1 MGGDI
6 LRTEKKP
13 TTRSHFSVSQMLRFA
28 FTFCLA
34 LVLAAGAMSAQTK
47 KLDSL
52 QALVKTAKDDTTK
65 VRLLCRIADEQR
77 GELALSRKTAE
88 EAYALAMRLGD
99 KSGAAWA
106 KNQVAAAYIA
116 QSSYTEAQ
124 RAAEEA
130 LVLASAAGNKRQEAE
145 AYNTMGVVQWRQG
158 NYDAALD
165 FHFKSLALA
174 EETSNKAG
182 LASAQFDLGNVY
194 GDMGRIASS
203 LEYFGKALAL
213 YQELRDKRGTAS
225 VINSIGDIYL
235 QQGKYDSALVY
246 FRRGL
251 SIATE
256 LKDKNHMK
264 SFLLNIGESNL
275 RLGRFGESHAALE
288 EGLALA
294 SAIDAK
300 DWVVFGLHLFS
311 QLSAARG
318 NYADAV
324 RYGTQAIAL
333 ADSIGTRPDKRDAL
347 KALSEAYAGKGEGLK
362 ALDVYKDYIALRDS
376 ILNDENTKRAAY
388 RETKYA
394 ADKKDKEILLLKKD
408 AENQALVRN
417 SMAGGLALVGAL
429 VGVLVFSNNR
439 RKKANALLQSQATQ
453 IQLANTELSEKNI
466 QISASR
472 ERLEI
477 MSEVG
482 RSLTASLA
490 VETIITNLYQ
500 RVSEVM
506 DAMVF
511 GIGIVRP
518 EKGVIE
524 YKLAMD
530 KSERL
535 PPYERDLA
543 DTNQFPVWSIN
554 NQQSVFINDV
564 DAEGMNYIPSFRET
578 INSPRLSD
586 SYQTV
591 GLMKDDSHV
600 DTNEYS
606 KSLLYV
612 PLLLEGRTIGV
623 LSAQSYERNAYS
635 RDDLET
641 LKTLANYAAIAIANA
656 ESTEEI
662 VRQKAI
668 VEEFNRNIQDSI
680 RYAKRIQDA
689 MLPSTETLN
698 RLLPHHF
705 IFFRPKDVVSGD
717 FYWCKQVRG
726 LVFVAAVDC
735 TGHGVPGAF
744 MSLIGNSLLNDIS
757 SRLLDLHPDLILN
770 ELHRELQTVLR
781 QKETNNDDGMD
792 LCLCMIDLDTRIVEF
807 SGAMNPLYAVVA
819 GELREFKGTA
829 EELGGHEE
837 RSPVYARH
845 TLDLSDVPE
854 GATMLYLTTDGYKDQ
869 YNDVQQRFM
878 PKRLRPLLAEIAG
891 KPLEEQPRLLG
902 EAIDAHRGGMFQVD
916 DMLVVGVRL

>member
-1 MGGDI
+1 
-6 LRTEKKP
+6 
-13 TTRSHFSVSQMLRFA
+13 MLRFVVIL
-28 FTFCLA
+28 CLA
-34 LVLAAGAMSAQTK
+34 LVLATGAMSAQTK

-52 QALVKTAKDDTTK
+52 QALLKTAKDDTAK
-65 VRLLCRIADEQR
+65 VRLLNELAREQR
-77 GELALSRKTAE
+77 GDPATQRATAE
-88 EAYALAMRLGD
+88 QAYALAMRLGD
-99 KSGAAWA
+99 KGGAAWA
-106 KNQVAAAYIA
+106 KNQIARAYNA
-116 QSSYTEAQ
+116 QGSYTEAQ

-130 LVLASAAGNKRQEAE
+130 LALSHEAGDKRQEGA
-145 AYNTMGVVQWRQG
+145 AYRNLAGVQRLQG

-165 FHFKSLALA
+165 LYFKALALA
-174 EETSNKAG
+174 EETGDKAG
-182 LASAQFDLGNVY
+182 LANVLGGMGSVY
-194 GDMGRIASS
+194 GDMGNYASS
-203 LEYFGKALAL
+203 LEYQGKALAL
-213 YQELRDKRGTAS
+213 WEELGDKRGMEP
-225 VINSIGDIYL
+225 VISNIGNAYL
-235 QQGKYDSALVY
+235 EQGKHDSALVY

-251 SIATE
+251 GIATE
-256 LKDKNHMK
+256 SK
-264 SFLLNIGESNL
+264 SKISMMSNLLNIGESNL
-275 RLGRFGESHAALE
+275 RLGRLGEAQAALK

-294 SAIDAK
+294 SAIEAK

-311 QLSAARG
+311 QLS
-318 NYADAV
+318 
-324 RYGTQAIAL
+324 
-333 ADSIGTRPDKRDAL
+333 
-347 KALSEAYAGKGEGLK
+347 GLK
-362 ALDVYKDYIALRDS
+362 ALTVYKDYIALRDS
-376 ILNDENTKRAAY
+376 LVNDETTKKVAY
-388 RETKYA
+388 RESKYA

-439 RKKANALLQSQATQ
+439 RKKANVLLQSQATQ
-453 IQLANTELSEKNI
+453 IQLANTKLSEKNI

-564 DAEGMNYIPSFRET
+564 DAEGANYIPSFRET
-578 INSPRLSD
+578 INPPRLSD

-591 GLMKDDSHV
+591 GLMKEDSHM

-623 LSAQSYERNAYS
+623 LSAQSYEHNAYS

-668 VEEFNRNIQDSI
+668 VEEFNRNIRDSI

-689 MLPSTETLN
+689 MLPSQETLN

-717 FYWCKQVRG
+717 FYWCKEVKG
-726 LVFVAAVDC
+726 KVFVAAVDC

-744 MSLIGNSLLNDIS
+744 MSLIGNSLLNDITA
-757 SRLLDLHPDLILN
+757 RLPEPHPDVILN
-770 ELHRELQTVLR
+770 ELHRELQTLLR
-781 QKETNNDDGMD
+781 QKETDNNDGMD
-792 LCLCMIDLDTRIVEF
+792 MCLCMIDTTTRIVEF
-807 SGAMNPLYAVVA
+807 AGAMNPLYAVVS
-819 GELREFKGTA
+819 GELREFKGTQ
-829 EELGGHEE
+829 EELGGSEE
-837 RSPVYARH
+837 RNPVFERH
-845 TLDLSDVPE
+845 VLDVSNVPT
-854 GATMLYLTTDGYKDQ
+854 GATMLYLSTDGYKDQ
-869 YNDVQQRFM
+869 FNEARQRFM
-878 PKRLRPLLAEIAG
+878 PKRLRPLLAEIVA
-891 KPLEEQPRLLG
+891 KPLAEQPCRLG

-916 DMLVVGVRL
+916 DMLVLGVRM